1 MPGDDIA
8 GFAGDPMAPD
18 SRTRPGLSSLAKLV
32 RQVRLLT
39 LDASVPRCLDA
50 LMPSSPNSPFERG
63 AGAELRFELADGR
76 IVGLEH
82 LGFLFE
88 LDGAQ

>member
-1 MPGDDIA
+1 MTSPALQGIRWRPILARDPDFPHSPSSFVRSGFLPSMP
-8 GFAGDPMAPD
+8 
-18 SRTRPGLSSLAKLV
+18 
-32 RQVRLLT
+32 Q
-39 LDASVPRCLDA
+39 CLDA
-50 LMPSSPNSPFERG
+50 LLPSSPNSPFERG